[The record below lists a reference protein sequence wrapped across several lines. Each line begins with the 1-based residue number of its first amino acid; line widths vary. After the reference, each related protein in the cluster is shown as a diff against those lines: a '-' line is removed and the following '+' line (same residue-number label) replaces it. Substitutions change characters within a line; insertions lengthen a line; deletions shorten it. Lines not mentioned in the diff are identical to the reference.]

1 MEIYEN
7 IDMIIKNMKLTKR
20 EFAKRL
26 ILLEPKLKSTGEIPT
41 EKAIYGYLSGT
52 SSVKIELIPYI
63 AEVLRVTEQELFFT
77 SYDKRINFYKK
88 MVSNATDEE
97 IAMIKEKIN
106 IKEIFQDT
114 LQEDDVQNII
124 NPLINK
130 LEDLK
135 SYIENR

>member
-1 MEIYEN
+1 MEVYEN
-7 IDMIIKNMKLTKR
+7 ISLLLKEEKITKK
-20 EFAKRL
+20 EFAEKL
-26 ILLEPKLKSTGEIPT
+26 ICLEPKLKSTGNVPSIKT
-41 EKAIYGYLSGT
+41 VYGYLAGRISI
-52 SSVKIELIPYI
+52 SIELIPYI

-88 MVSNATDEE
+88 MVSNATPEE
-97 IAMIKEKIN
+97 ISMIKEKIN
-106 IKEIFQDT
+106 IKETFQDI